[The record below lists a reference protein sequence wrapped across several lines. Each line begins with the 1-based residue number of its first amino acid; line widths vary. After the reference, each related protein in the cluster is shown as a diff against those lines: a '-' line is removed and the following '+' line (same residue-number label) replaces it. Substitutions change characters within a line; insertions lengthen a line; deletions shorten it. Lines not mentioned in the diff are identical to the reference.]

1 MAGRATIII
10 QGTAWGVRETQNGK
24 RYLSV
29 SVSPDYRDRNGNWVS
44 QPEQYYSVWPA
55 GYANLNPVFDQ
66 IAQLRQNQDQFVD
79 VTIVGEISGLDAY
92 TNKKGEPAASCNVNA
107 SAVAI
112 TNVRQKNGGQQ
123 GYGAQGALHVAA
135 SGLRPVGQRRQRP
148 RVLTILHLY
157 HDETPP
163 DVEPVCE
170 RHGCPL
176 YPARPIPRPECALE
190 ADEMYADYG
199 LER

>member
-1 MAGRATIII
+1 MAGKATIII

-29 SVSPDYRDRNGNWVS
+29 SVSPGYRDRNGNWVS

-112 TNVRQKNGGQQ
+112 TNVRQKNGGQH
-123 GYGAQGALHVAA
+123 GYGAQAGYTQQSQGGFQQSQPPA
-135 SGLRPVGQRRQRP
+135 SDPWSSDP
-148 RVLTILHLY
+148 SF
-157 HDETPP
+157 
-163 DVEPVCE
+163 
-170 RHGCPL
+170 
-176 YPARPIPRPECALE
+176 
-190 ADEMYADYG
+190 
-199 LER
+199 

>member
-1 MAGRATIII
+1 MAGKATIII

-29 SVSPDYRDRNGNWVS
+29 SVSPGYRDRNGNWVS
-44 QPEQYYSVWPA
+44 QLEQYYSVWPA

-92 TNKKGEPAASCNVNA
+92 TNKNGEPAASCNVNA

-123 GYGAQGALHVAA
+123 GYGAQAGYTQQSQGGFQQSQPPA
-135 SGLRPVGQRRQRP
+135 SDPWSSDP
-148 RVLTILHLY
+148 SF
-157 HDETPP
+157 
-163 DVEPVCE
+163 
-170 RHGCPL
+170 
-176 YPARPIPRPECALE
+176 
-190 ADEMYADYG
+190 
-199 LER
+199 

>member
-29 SVSPDYRDRNGNWVS
+29 SVSPGYRDRNGNWVS

-92 TNKKGEPAASCNVNA
+92 TNKKGELAASCNVNA

-123 GYGAQGALHVAA
+123 GYGAQAGYTQQSQGGFQQSQPPA
-135 SGLRPVGQRRQRP
+135 SDPWSSDP
-148 RVLTILHLY
+148 SF
-157 HDETPP
+157 
-163 DVEPVCE
+163 
-170 RHGCPL
+170 
-176 YPARPIPRPECALE
+176 
-190 ADEMYADYG
+190 
-199 LER
+199 

>member
-29 SVSPDYRDRNGNWVS
+29 SVSPGYRDRNGNWVS

-66 IAQLRQNQDQFVD
+66 ISQLRQNQDQFVD

-107 SAVAI
+107 SAVSI

-123 GYGAQGALHVAA
+123 GYGAKAGYAQQPQGQAQPPA
-135 SGLRPVGQRRQRP
+135 SDPWSSDP
-148 RVLTILHLY
+148 SF
-157 HDETPP
+157 
-163 DVEPVCE
+163 
-170 RHGCPL
+170 
-176 YPARPIPRPECALE
+176 
-190 ADEMYADYG
+190 
-199 LER
+199 

>member
-29 SVSPDYRDRNGNWVS
+29 SVSPGYRDRNGNWVS

-66 IAQLRQNQDQFVD
+66 INQLRQNQDQFVD
-79 VTIVGEISGLDAY
+79 VTIVGEVNGFNGY
-92 TNKKGEPAASCNVNA
+92 QTKQGELAASCNVNA

-112 TNVRQKNGGQQ
+112 TNVRQKGGGQSQ
-123 GYGAQGALHVAA
+123 GYGAQG
-135 SGLRPVGQRRQRP
+135 
-148 RVLTILHLY
+148 
-157 HDETPP
+157 
-163 DVEPVCE
+163 
-170 RHGCPL
+170 GCTL
-176 YPARPIPRPECALE
+176 YPARPIPCPECEEE
-190 ADEMYADYG
+190 AEEEYHI
-199 LER
+199 ER

>member
-1 MAGRATIII
+1 MTGRTTIII

-29 SVSPDYRDRNGNWVS
+29 SVSPGYRDRNGNWKS

-79 VTIVGEISGLDAY
+79 VTIVGEVSGFDAY
-92 TNKKGEPAASCNVNA
+92 TNKKGELAASCNVNA

-123 GYGAQGALHVAA
+123 GYGAQGGYTSQPPA
-135 SGLRPVGQRRQRP
+135 SDQWANGGS
-148 RVLTILHLY
+148 
-157 HDETPP
+157 D
-163 DVEPVCE
+163 
-170 RHGCPL
+170 
-176 YPARPIPRPECALE
+176 PEF
-190 ADEMYADYG
+190 
-199 LER
+199 

>member
-29 SVSPDYRDRNGNWVS
+29 SMSPGYRDRNGNWES

-123 GYGAQGALHVAA
+123 GYGAQAGYTQQSQGGFQQSQPPA
-135 SGLRPVGQRRQRP
+135 SDPWSSDP
-148 RVLTILHLY
+148 SF
-157 HDETPP
+157 
-163 DVEPVCE
+163 
-170 RHGCPL
+170 
-176 YPARPIPRPECALE
+176 
-190 ADEMYADYG
+190 
-199 LER
+199 

>member
-29 SVSPDYRDRNGNWVS
+29 SVSPGYRDRNGNWVI

-123 GYGAQGALHVAA
+123 GYGAQAGYTQQ
-135 SGLRPVGQRRQRP
+135 SQGGFQQSQ
-148 RVLTILHLY
+148 
-157 HDETPP
+157 PP
-163 DVEPVCE
+163 TSDPWSSD
-170 RHGCPL
+170 PSF
-176 YPARPIPRPECALE
+176 
-190 ADEMYADYG
+190 
-199 LER
+199 

>member
-29 SVSPDYRDRNGNWVS
+29 SMSPGYRDRNGNWVS

-112 TNVRQKNGGQQ
+112 TSVRQKNGGQQ
-123 GYGAQGALHVAA
+123 GYGAQAGYTQQSQGGFQQSQPPA
-135 SGLRPVGQRRQRP
+135 SDPWSSDP
-148 RVLTILHLY
+148 SF
-157 HDETPP
+157 
-163 DVEPVCE
+163 
-170 RHGCPL
+170 
-176 YPARPIPRPECALE
+176 
-190 ADEMYADYG
+190 
-199 LER
+199 

>member
-1 MAGRATIII
+1 MAGRTSIII

-24 RYLSV
+24 RYLRV
-29 SVSPDYRDRNGNWVS
+29 SMSPGYRDRNGNWVS

-112 TNVRQKNGGQQ
+112 TNVRQKGGGQSQ
-123 GYGAQGALHVAA
+123 GYGAQGGYQQSQPPA
-135 SGLRPVGQRRQRP
+135 SDPWANGGS
-148 RVLTILHLY
+148 
-157 HDETPP
+157 D
-163 DVEPVCE
+163 
-170 RHGCPL
+170 
-176 YPARPIPRPECALE
+176 PEF
-190 ADEMYADYG
+190 
-199 LER
+199 

>member
-1 MAGRATIII
+1 MAGRTSIII
-10 QGTAWGVRETQNGK
+10 QGTAWGVQETKNGK
-24 RYLSV
+24 RFLRV
-29 SVSPDYRDRNGNWVS
+29 SVSPGYRDRNGNWVS

-92 TNKKGEPAASCNVNA
+92 TNKKGEPAARCNVNA

-123 GYGAQGALHVAA
+123 GYGTQAGYTQQPQGQAQPPA
-135 SGLRPVGQRRQRP
+135 SDPWANGGS
-148 RVLTILHLY
+148 
-157 HDETPP
+157 D
-163 DVEPVCE
+163 
-170 RHGCPL
+170 
-176 YPARPIPRPECALE
+176 PEF
-190 ADEMYADYG
+190 
-199 LER
+199 

>member
-1 MAGRATIII
+1 MTGRTTIII

-29 SVSPDYRDRNGNWVS
+29 SVSPGYRDRNGNWVS

-112 TNVRQKNGGQQ
+112 TNVRQKVGGQSQ
-123 GYGAQGALHVAA
+123 GYGAQGGYTQQTQGGYQQSQPPA
-135 SGLRPVGQRRQRP
+135 SDPWANGGS
-148 RVLTILHLY
+148 
-157 HDETPP
+157 D
-163 DVEPVCE
+163 
-170 RHGCPL
+170 
-176 YPARPIPRPECALE
+176 PEF
-190 ADEMYADYG
+190 
-199 LER
+199 

>member
-1 MAGRATIII
+1 MAGRTTIII

-29 SVSPDYRDRNGNWVS
+29 SVSPGYRDRNGNWKAS
-44 QPEQYYSVWPA
+44 RNSTTRCDLR

-92 TNKKGEPAASCNVNA
+92 TNKKGEATASCNVNA

-123 GYGAQGALHVAA
+123 GYGTQAGYTQQPQGQAQPPA
-135 SGLRPVGQRRQRP
+135 SDSWANGGS
-148 RVLTILHLY
+148 
-157 HDETPP
+157 D
-163 DVEPVCE
+163 
-170 RHGCPL
+170 
-176 YPARPIPRPECALE
+176 PEF
-190 ADEMYADYG
+190 
-199 LER
+199 

>member
-1 MAGRATIII
+1 MAGRTSIII
-10 QGTAWGVRETQNGK
+10 QGTAWGMQETKNGK
-24 RYLSV
+24 RFLRV
-29 SVSPDYRDRNGNWVS
+29 SVSPGYRDRNGNWVS

-55 GYANLNPVFDQ
+55 GYTNLNPVFDQ

-123 GYGAQGALHVAA
+123 GYGAQGSYTQQPQGGYQPSQPPA
-135 SGLRPVGQRRQRP
+135 SDPWANGGS
-148 RVLTILHLY
+148 
-157 HDETPP
+157 D
-163 DVEPVCE
+163 
-170 RHGCPL
+170 
-176 YPARPIPRPECALE
+176 PEF
-190 ADEMYADYG
+190 
-199 LER
+199 

>member
-29 SVSPDYRDRNGNWVS
+29 SVSPGYRDRNGNWVS

-79 VTIVGEISGLDAY
+79 VTIVGEISVASSEQSTGVAQV
-92 TNKKGEPAASCNVNA
+92 GE
-107 SAVAI
+107 AI
-112 TNVRQKNGGQQ
+112 TQMDQATQQNAALVEQSAAAAAHLQAQSAQLVQAMAVFQLDPGQTS
-123 GYGAQGALHVAA
+123 A
-135 SGLRPVGQRRQRP
+135 
-148 RVLTILHLY
+148 T
-157 HDETPP
+157 
-163 DVEPVCE
+163 
-170 RHGCPL
+170 
-176 YPARPIPRPECALE
+176 PARGGAPARRLA
-190 ADEMYADYG
+190 AT
-199 LER
+199 

>member
-1 MAGRATIII
+1 MAGKATIII

-29 SVSPDYRDRNGNWVS
+29 SVSPGYRDRNGNWKS

-55 GYANLNPVFDQ
+55 GYTNLNPVFDQ

-112 TNVRQKNGGQQ
+112 TNVRQKNGGQSQ
-123 GYGAQGALHVAA
+123 GYGAQGGYTQQTQGGYQQSQPPA
-135 SGLRPVGQRRQRP
+135 SDPWANGGS
-148 RVLTILHLY
+148 
-157 HDETPP
+157 D
-163 DVEPVCE
+163 
-170 RHGCPL
+170 
-176 YPARPIPRPECALE
+176 PEF
-190 ADEMYADYG
+190 
-199 LER
+199 

>member
-29 SVSPDYRDRNGNWVS
+29 SVSPGYRDRNGNWVS

-123 GYGAQGALHVAA
+123 GYGAQAGYTQQSQGGFQQSQPPA
-135 SGLRPVGQRRQRP
+135 SDPWSSDP
-148 RVLTILHLY
+148 SF
-157 HDETPP
+157 
-163 DVEPVCE
+163 
-170 RHGCPL
+170 
-176 YPARPIPRPECALE
+176 
-190 ADEMYADYG
+190 
-199 LER
+199 

>member
-29 SVSPDYRDRNGNWVS
+29 SMSPGYRDRNGNWVS

-123 GYGAQGALHVAA
+123 GYGQQPGYTQQSQGGFQQ
-135 SGLRPVGQRRQRP
+135 SQ
-148 RVLTILHLY
+148 
-157 HDETPP
+157 PP
-163 DVEPVCE
+163 TSDPWSSD
-170 RHGCPL
+170 PSF
-176 YPARPIPRPECALE
+176 
-190 ADEMYADYG
+190 
-199 LER
+199 

>member
-1 MAGRATIII
+1 MRPWRGKATIII

-29 SVSPDYRDRNGNWVS
+29 SMSPGYRDRNGNWVS

-123 GYGAQGALHVAA
+123 GYGAQGGYTSQPPA
-135 SGLRPVGQRRQRP
+135 SDQWANGGS
-148 RVLTILHLY
+148 
-157 HDETPP
+157 D
-163 DVEPVCE
+163 
-170 RHGCPL
+170 
-176 YPARPIPRPECALE
+176 PEF
-190 ADEMYADYG
+190 
-199 LER
+199 

>member
-1 MAGRATIII
+1 MAGRTSIII
-10 QGTAWGVRETQNGK
+10 QGTAWGVQETKNGK
-24 RYLSV
+24 RFLRV
-29 SVSPDYRDRNGNWVS
+29 PVSPGYRDRNGNWVS

-92 TNKKGEPAASCNVNA
+92 TNKKGVPAASCNVNA

-123 GYGAQGALHVAA
+123 GYGAQGGYTSQPPA
-135 SGLRPVGQRRQRP
+135 SDPWANGGS
-148 RVLTILHLY
+148 
-157 HDETPP
+157 D
-163 DVEPVCE
+163 
-170 RHGCPL
+170 
-176 YPARPIPRPECALE
+176 PEF
-190 ADEMYADYG
+190 
-199 LER
+199 

>member
-1 MAGRATIII
+1 MTGRTTIII

-29 SVSPDYRDRNGNWVS
+29 SMSPGYRDRNGNWVS

-123 GYGAQGALHVAA
+123 GYGAQAGYTQQSQGGFQQSQPPA
-135 SGLRPVGQRRQRP
+135 SDPWSSDP
-148 RVLTILHLY
+148 SF
-157 HDETPP
+157 
-163 DVEPVCE
+163 
-170 RHGCPL
+170 
-176 YPARPIPRPECALE
+176 
-190 ADEMYADYG
+190 
-199 LER
+199 

>member
-1 MAGRATIII
+1 MAGRTSIII
-10 QGTAWGVRETQNGK
+10 QGTAWGVQETKNGK
-24 RYLSV
+24 RFLRV
-29 SVSPDYRDRNGNWVS
+29 SVSPGYRDRNGNWVS

-123 GYGAQGALHVAA
+123 GYGTQGGYTQQTQGGYQQSQPPA
-135 SGLRPVGQRRQRP
+135 SDPWANGGS
-148 RVLTILHLY
+148 
-157 HDETPP
+157 D
-163 DVEPVCE
+163 
-170 RHGCPL
+170 
-176 YPARPIPRPECALE
+176 PEF
-190 ADEMYADYG
+190 
-199 LER
+199 

>member
-1 MAGRATIII
+1 MVGRATIII
-10 QGTAWGVRETQNGK
+10 QGTACGVRETQNGK
-24 RYLSV
+24 RYLRV
-29 SVSPDYRDRNGNWVS
+29 SMSPGYRDRNGNWVS

-112 TNVRQKNGGQQ
+112 TNVRQKGGGQSQ
-123 GYGAQGALHVAA
+123 GYGAQGGYTQQTQGGYQQSQPPA
-135 SGLRPVGQRRQRP
+135 SDPWANGGS
-148 RVLTILHLY
+148 
-157 HDETPP
+157 D
-163 DVEPVCE
+163 
-170 RHGCPL
+170 
-176 YPARPIPRPECALE
+176 PEF
-190 ADEMYADYG
+190 
-199 LER
+199 

>member
-24 RYLSV
+24 RYLRV
-29 SVSPDYRDRNGNWVS
+29 SVSPGYRDRNGNWVS

-92 TNKKGEPAASCNVNA
+92 TNKKGELAASCNVNA

-123 GYGAQGALHVAA
+123 GYGAQTGYTQQSQGGFQQSQPPA
-135 SGLRPVGQRRQRP
+135 SDPWSSDP
-148 RVLTILHLY
+148 SF
-157 HDETPP
+157 
-163 DVEPVCE
+163 
-170 RHGCPL
+170 
-176 YPARPIPRPECALE
+176 
-190 ADEMYADYG
+190 
-199 LER
+199 

>member
-24 RYLSV
+24 RYLSA
-29 SVSPDYRDRNGNWVS
+29 SVSPGYRDRNGNWVS

-123 GYGAQGALHVAA
+123 GYGAQAGYTQQSQGGFQQSQPPA
-135 SGLRPVGQRRQRP
+135 SDPWSSDP
-148 RVLTILHLY
+148 SF
-157 HDETPP
+157 
-163 DVEPVCE
+163 
-170 RHGCPL
+170 
-176 YPARPIPRPECALE
+176 
-190 ADEMYADYG
+190 
-199 LER
+199 

>member
-1 MAGRATIII
+1 MAGRTSIII
-10 QGTAWGVRETQNGK
+10 QGTAWGVQETKNGK
-24 RYLSV
+24 RFLRV
-29 SVSPDYRDRNGNWVS
+29 SVSPGYRDRNGNWVS

-112 TNVRQKNGGQQ
+112 TNVRQKNGGQSQ
-123 GYGAQGALHVAA
+123 GYGAQGGYTSQPPA
-135 SGLRPVGQRRQRP
+135 SDQWANGGS
-148 RVLTILHLY
+148 
-157 HDETPP
+157 D
-163 DVEPVCE
+163 
-170 RHGCPL
+170 
-176 YPARPIPRPECALE
+176 PEF
-190 ADEMYADYG
+190 
-199 LER
+199 